1 MSAAHSQPGQFT
13 LLDLIELNA
22 RYGDAL
28 DRFDL
33 AAWKALFTPGA
44 VYRAQARENFDR
56 GLPLAAIYLDGHGMM
71 ADRIT
76 GIEKTLVFAPRSTR
90 HLIGLPMLDGD
101 RARTPFIVM
110 QTVGNQPP
118 ETLATGCYHDTLA
131 ATIDGVRL
139 ASRNAVYDNALIPNS
154 LVYPL

>member
-1 MSAAHSQPGQFT
+1 MNT
-13 LLDLIELNA
+13 LEIIELNA
-22 RYGDAL
+22 RYADAL

-33 AAWKALFTPGA
+33 AAWKALFTPLA

-56 GLPLAAIYLDGHGMM
+56 GLPLAAIYLDGQAMM

-76 GIEKTLVFAPRSTR
+76 GIEKTLVFAPRFTR
-90 HLIGLPMLDGD
+90 HIIGLPAVDGSA
-101 RARTPFIVM
+101 ARTPFIIA
-110 QTVGNQPP
+110 QTVTTGLP
-118 ETLATGCYHDTLA
+118 EVLATGCYHDTFANTAEGL
-131 ATIDGVRL
+131 RL

>member
-1 MSAAHSQPGQFT
+1 MN
-13 LLDLIELNA
+13 LLDVIELNA
-22 RYGDAL
+22 CYGDAL

-33 AAWKALFTPGA
+33 AAWKALFTPDA

-71 ADRIT
+71 TDRIT
-76 GIEKTLVFAPRSTR
+76 GIEKTLVFAPRFTR
-90 HLIGLPMLDGD
+90 HIIGLPKLDGSS
-101 RARTPFIVM
+101 ARTPFIIV
-110 QTVGNQPP
+110 QTVTTGLP
-118 ETLATGCYHDTLA
+118 EILATGCYYDTLA
-131 ATIDGVRL
+131 SSSGGIRL

>member
-1 MSAAHSQPGQFT
+1 MN
-13 LLDLIELNA
+13 LLDVIALNA
-22 RYGDAL
+22 SYGDAL

-33 AAWKALFTPGA
+33 PAWKALFTPDA

-71 ADRIT
+71 ADRIMT
-76 GIEKTLVFAPRSTR
+76 IEKTLVFAPRFIR
-90 HLIGLPMLDGD
+90 HLIGLPALLGAAT
-101 RARTPFIVM
+101 ARTPFCIV
-110 QTVGNQPP
+110 QTVTTTLP
-118 ETLATGCYHDTLA
+118 EILATGCYHDTLA
-131 ATIDGVRL
+131 VASGGIRL

>member
-1 MSAAHSQPGQFT
+1 MN

-22 RYGDAL
+22 CYGDAL

-33 AAWKALFTPGA
+33 AAWQALFTPDA

-71 ADRIT
+71 TDRIT
-76 GIEKTLVFAPRSTR
+76 GIEKTLVFAPRFTR
-90 HLIGLPMLDGD
+90 HIIGLPKLDGSS
-101 RARTPFIVM
+101 ARTPFVIV
-110 QTVGNQPP
+110 QTVTTGLP
-118 ETLATGCYHDTLA
+118 EILATGCYYDTLA
-131 ATIDGVRL
+131 SASGGIRL

>member
-1 MSAAHSQPGQFT
+1 MSIA
-13 LLDLIELNA
+13 LLDAIELNA

-33 AAWKALFTPGA
+33 AAWQALFTASA

-90 HLIGLPMLDGD
+90 HLIGLPAIDGE
-101 RARTPFIVM
+101 RARTPFVVV
-110 QTVGNQPP
+110 QTVGTQPP
-118 ETLATGCYHDTLA
+118 EILATGCYHDTLA
-131 ATIDGVRL
+131 VTAEGVRL
-139 ASRNAVYDNALIPNS
+139 TARNAVYDNALIPNS

>member
-1 MSAAHSQPGQFT
+1 MN

-33 AAWKALFTPGA
+33 AAWQALFTPIA

-71 ADRIT
+71 TDRIT
-76 GIEKTLVFAPRSTR
+76 GIEKTLVFAPRFTR
-90 HLIGLPMLDGD
+90 HIIGLPAIENNT
-101 RARTPFIVM
+101 ARTPFIVV
-110 QTVGNQPP
+110 QTVTTSLP
-118 ETLATGCYHDTLA
+118 EILATGCYHDTLA
-131 ATIDGVRL
+131 STAEGPRL
-139 ASRNAVYDNALIPNS
+139 ATRNAVYDNALIPNS

>member
-1 MSAAHSQPGQFT
+1 MN
-13 LLDLIELNA
+13 LLDVITLNA
-22 RYGDAL
+22 CYGDVL

-33 AAWKALFTPGA
+33 AAWQALFTPDA

-76 GIEKTLVFAPRSTR
+76 GIEKTLVFAPRHTR
-90 HLIGLPMLDGD
+90 HIIGLPKLEGTG
-101 RARTPFIVM
+101 ARTPFIIV
-110 QTVGNQPP
+110 QTVTTDLP
-118 ETLATGCYHDTLA
+118 EILATGCYHDTLS
-131 ATIDGVRL
+131 ATPDGLRL
-139 ASRNAVYDNALIPNS
+139 SSRHAVYDNALIPNS

>member
-1 MSAAHSQPGQFT
+1 MSDIA
-13 LLDLIELNA
+13 LLDVLALNA

-33 AAWKALFTPGA
+33 ATWEALFTPAA

-76 GIEKTLVFAPRSTR
+76 GIEKTLVFAPRRTR
-90 HLIGLPMLDGD
+90 HIIGLPVLDGVH
-101 RARTPFIVM
+101 ARTPFIVV
-110 QTVGNQPP
+110 QTVGTQPP
-118 ETLATGCYHDTLA
+118 EMLATGCYHDTLIS
-131 ATIDGVRL
+131 TDQGVRL
-139 ASRNAVYDNALIPNS
+139 AARNAVYDNALIPNS

>member
-1 MSAAHSQPGQFT
+1 MN
-13 LLDLIELNA
+13 LINVIELNA

-33 AAWKALFTPGA
+33 EAWKALFTEDA

-71 ADRIT
+71 ADRIMT
-76 GIEKTLVFAPRSTR
+76 IEKTLVFAPRFIR
-90 HLIGLPMLDGD
+90 HLIGLPTLVDAAT
-101 RARTPFIVM
+101 ARTPFCIV
-110 QTVGNQPP
+110 QTVTTSLP
-118 ETLATGCYHDTLA
+118 EMLATGCYHDTLA
-131 ATIDGVRL
+131 TTSESVRL
-139 ASRNAVYDNALIPNS
+139 ASRKAVYDNALIPNS

>member
-1 MSAAHSQPGQFT
+1 MN
-13 LLDLIELNA
+13 LLDATSVIELNA

-33 AAWKALFTPGA
+33 VAWKALFTPDA

-56 GLPLAAIYLDGHGMM
+56 DLPLAAIYLDGHGMM
-71 ADRIT
+71 TDRIT
-76 GIEKTLVFAPRSTR
+76 GIEKTLVFAPRFTR
-90 HLIGLPMLDGD
+90 HIIGLPKIEGTS
-101 RARTPFIVM
+101 ARTPFLIV
-110 QTVGNQPP
+110 QTVTTGLP
-118 ETLATGCYHDTLA
+118 EILATGCYHDALA
-131 ATIDGVRL
+131 STPDGVRL

>member
-1 MSAAHSQPGQFT
+1 MN
-13 LLDLIELNA
+13 LLDVIALNA

-33 AAWKALFTPGA
+33 EAWKALFTPSA

-71 ADRIT
+71 ADRIMT
-76 GIEKTLVFAPRSTR
+76 IEKTLVFAPRFIR
-90 HLIGLPMLDGD
+90 HIIGLPTLVDQSN
-101 RARTPFIVM
+101 ARTPFCVV
-110 QTVGNQPP
+110 QTVTTTLP
-118 ETLATGCYHDTLA
+118 EILATGCYHDMIAVTS
-131 ATIDGVRL
+131 DGARL

>member
-1 MSAAHSQPGQFT
+1 MN
-13 LLDLIELNA
+13 LLEIIELNA

-33 AAWKALFTPGA
+33 VAWQALFTPNA

-71 ADRIT
+71 TDRIT
-76 GIEKTLVFAPRSTR
+76 GIEKTLVFAPRFTR
-90 HLIGLPMLDGD
+90 HVIGLPTLDATTAHLPVPAA
-101 RARTPFIVM
+101 ARTPFIIV
-110 QTVGNQPP
+110 QTVTTGLP
-118 ETLATGCYHDTLA
+118 EILATGCYHDTIAETTEGL
-131 ATIDGVRL
+131 RL

>member
-1 MSAAHSQPGQFT
+1 MS
-13 LLDLIELNA
+13 LLDVIELNA

-33 AAWKALFTPGA
+33 LAWKALFTPNA

-71 ADRIT
+71 ADRIMT
-76 GIEKTLVFAPRSTR
+76 IEKTLVFAPRVIR
-90 HLIGLPMLDGD
+90 HLIGLPTLVDEAS
-101 RARTPFIVM
+101 ARTPFCIV
-110 QTVGNQPP
+110 QTVTTTLP
-118 ETLATGCYHDTLA
+118 EILATGCYHDMLA
-131 ATIDGVRL
+131 ASSEGVRL
-139 ASRNAVYDNALIPNS
+139 AARNAVYDNALIPNS

>member
-1 MSAAHSQPGQFT
+1 MN
-13 LLDLIELNA
+13 LLDIITLNA

-33 AAWKALFTPGA
+33 AAWQALFTPDA

-56 GLPLAAIYLDGHGMM
+56 DLPLAAIYLDGHGMM
-71 ADRIT
+71 TDRIT
-76 GIEKTLVFAPRSTR
+76 GIEKTLVFAPRFTR
-90 HLIGLPMLDGD
+90 HIIGLPKIDGAS
-101 RARTPFIVM
+101 ARTPFIIV
-110 QTVGNQPP
+110 QTVTTGLP
-118 ETLATGCYHDTLA
+118 EILATGCYHDTLA
-131 ATIDGVRL
+131 TNADGTRL

>member
-1 MSAAHSQPGQFT
+1 MN
-13 LLDLIELNA
+13 LLEVIALNA
-22 RYGDAL
+22 CYGDAL

-33 AAWKALFTPGA
+33 SAWKALFTPDA

-71 ADRIT
+71 IDRIT
-76 GIEKTLVFAPRSTR
+76 GIEKTLVFAPRFTR
-90 HLIGLPMLDGD
+90 HVIGLSTIEGTT
-101 RARTPFIVM
+101 ARTPFIIV
-110 QTVGNQPP
+110 QTVTTAAP
-118 ETLATGCYHDTLA
+118 EILVTGCYHDTLTDTA
-131 ATIDGVRL
+131 DGLRL

>member
-1 MSAAHSQPGQFT
+1 MN
-13 LLDLIELNA
+13 LLNVITLNA

-33 AAWKALFTPGA
+33 AAWKALFAPDA

-56 GLPLAAIYLDGHGMM
+56 GLQLAAMYLDGHGMM

-76 GIEKTLVFAPRSTR
+76 GIEKTLVFAPRFTR
-90 HLIGLPMLDGD
+90 HIIGLPTIEGTN
-101 RARTPFIVM
+101 ARTPFIIV
-110 QTVGNQPP
+110 QTVTTGLP
-118 ETLATGCYHDTLA
+118 EILATGCYHDTLA
-131 ATIDGVRL
+131 STSDNLRL

>member
-1 MSAAHSQPGQFT
+1 MT
-13 LLDLIELNA
+13 LLDVLELNA

-33 AAWKALFTPGA
+33 ESCKALFTPSA

-56 GLPLAAIYLDGHGMM
+56 GLPLAAVYLDGHGMM
-71 ADRIT
+71 ADRIMT
-76 GIEKTLVFAPRSTR
+76 IEKTLVFAPRFIR
-90 HLIGLPMLDGD
+90 HMIGLPTLVDESN
-101 RARTPFIVM
+101 ARTPFCIV
-110 QTVGNQPP
+110 QTVSTTLP
-118 ETLATGCYHDTLA
+118 EILATGCYHDTLA
-131 ATIDGVRL
+131 ATSNGVCL

>member
-1 MSAAHSQPGQFT
+1 MN
-13 LLDLIELNA
+13 LLDVITLNA
-22 RYGDAL
+22 CYGDAL

-33 AAWKALFTPGA
+33 AAWQALFTPTA

-71 ADRIT
+71 TDRIS
-76 GIEKTLVFAPRSTR
+76 GIEKTLVFAPRFTR
-90 HLIGLPMLDGD
+90 HIIGLAKIEGTS
-101 RARTPFIVM
+101 ARTPFIVV
-110 QTVGNQPP
+110 QTVTTGLP
-118 ETLATGCYHDTLA
+118 EILATGCYHDTLA
-131 ATIDGVRL
+131 GTCDGLRL